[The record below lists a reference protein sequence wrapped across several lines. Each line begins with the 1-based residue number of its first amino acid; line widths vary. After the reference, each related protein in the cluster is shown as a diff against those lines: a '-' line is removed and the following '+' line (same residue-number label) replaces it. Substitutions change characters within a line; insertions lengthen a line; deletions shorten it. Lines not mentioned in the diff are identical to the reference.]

1 MHLRYPLQRISEMM
15 FANAPPSEE
24 LFFGKSL
31 DVQTFPV
38 SFHRNYAEPRECSQ
52 EITNTSND
60 NW

>member
-1 MHLRYPLQRISEMM
+1 MYLRYPLQRISEMM
-15 FANAPPSEE
+15 FANAPPSEG

-38 SFHRNYAEPRECSQ
+38 GFDRNYAEARECLQ
-52 EITNTSND
+52 KITDTSND